1 MGLGDHFE
9 RKFHQCDL
17 PSVVHAFENRQ
28 HRVAIAADLTAQS
41 ISDFIKWLFDDFFGD
56 LGSAKAETVL
66 EECEVDALLAHA
78 IEKFAEALAGFI
90 AETFEFHVG
99 IGADEQGLAGFHFAA
114 ADADLAT
121 AVHELADE
129 LKLKSCFSEGGN
141 AAIGLMDHPAALHGV
156 EKVVT

>member
-1 MGLGDHFE
+1 MGLGDHFD

-17 PSVVHAFENRQ
+17 PCIINAFENGQ
-28 HRVAIAADLTAQS
+28 HGVSGAADIAEQARG
-41 ISDFIKWLFDDFFGD
+41 DFIKGLFDDFFGD
-56 LGSAKAETVL
+56 VGSAKAEAVL

-78 IEKFAEALAGFI
+78 FEKFAEAFAGLI
-90 AETFEFHVG
+90 AEALELHVG

-114 ADADLAT
+114 ADADFAT

-129 LKLKSCFSEGGN
+129 LKLESCFAEGGN
-141 AAIGLMDHPAALHGV
+141 AAIGLMNHPAALHGV